1 MQLVKIAETVG
12 IVQTYT
18 IAAGTSPLVVQTATP
33 VLVHSASAL
42 CKLIN
47 LTSFY
52 N

>member
-33 VLVHSASAL
+33 VLVDSASAL

-47 LTSFY
+47 LSSFY